1 FVNLE
6 QKDNEK
12 TIHMAKIDDEI
23 KKIKNSSVC
32 EAGYSVSNTTLTEM
46 KNFVDT
52 PAFDINSEASV
63 KTHNAP
69 ISSQSVN
76 TLGINA
82 PNNASNFDIT
92 EKVEKVH
99 IYQEKD
105 S

>member
-1 FVNLE
+1 
-6 QKDNEK
+6 NEK

-23 KKIKNSSVC
+23 KEIKNSLVY
-32 EAGYSVSNTTLTEM
+32 EAGYSVSNTTLTKI
-46 KNFVDT
+46 KNFVDI
-52 PAFDINSEASV
+52 PVFDINSGASV
-63 KTHNAP
+63 KTHNAS
-69 ISSQSVN
+69 ISSHIVN

-82 PNNASNFDIT
+82 SNNASNSDIT